1 MKHPPNRIWR
11 QYYGDSE
18 EPIEDDDPAEV
29 TWCEDRINNRD
40 VCYVR
45 ENWLE
50 RLQKIERAATHLVD
64 CKGRFHTEQAMKE
77 LVEAIKIPHF

>member
-1 MKHPPNRIWR
+1 M
-11 QYYGDSE
+11 GE
-18 EPIEDDDPAEV
+18 ADPAEV
-29 TWCEDRINNRD
+29 TWCEDRINNQD

-50 RLQKIERAATHLVD
+50 RLQKIERAATHLVN

>member
-1 MKHPPNRIWR
+1 MRHPPNKIWL
-11 QYYGDSE
+11 QFYGDSE

-29 TWCEDRINNRD
+29 TWAEDRINNRD

-50 RLQKIERAATHLVD
+50 RLQKIERAATHLVN